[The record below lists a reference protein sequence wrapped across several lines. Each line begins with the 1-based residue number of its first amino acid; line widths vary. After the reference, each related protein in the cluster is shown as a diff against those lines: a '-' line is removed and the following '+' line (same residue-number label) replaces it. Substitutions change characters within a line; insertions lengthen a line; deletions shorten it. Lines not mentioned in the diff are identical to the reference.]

1 MILHPLADVVTVV
14 GVEVVVV
21 VVVAV
26 AAVEST
32 VDLSSRDVVD
42 NDSTVDLL
50 SSRESSKLVKLLVLD
65 SSAASAGVFGSNLL
79 LFFGSFGITKSSSSI
94 ASPLLRCCL
103 LH

>member
-1 MILHPLADVVTVV
+1 MILHPLADVVPVV

-21 VVVAV
+21 AV
-26 AAVEST
+26 AAESA
-32 VDLSSRDVVD
+32 VDLSSRDVVVVD

-50 SSRESSKLVKLLVLD
+50 SLRESSKLVRLLVLD

-79 LFFGSFGITKSSSSI
+79 LLLFGSFGITKSSSSI